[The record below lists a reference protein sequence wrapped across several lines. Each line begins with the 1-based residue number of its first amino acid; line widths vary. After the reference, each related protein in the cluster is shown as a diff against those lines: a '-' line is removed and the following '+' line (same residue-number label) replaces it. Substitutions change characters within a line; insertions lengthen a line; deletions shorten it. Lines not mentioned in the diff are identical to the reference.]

1 MRRRSPPGVDRR
13 RELLLERKWT
23 MKMVRLLT
31 NLAALAVSLVPGSPS
46 WHQVAAQQPAEDTKP
61 ALQEA
66 LTSLERAS
74 WDAWRKR
81 DGKFFETFL
90 SDDHVE
96 VGVAG
101 PAGKTTVVAGVA
113 SPTCIVKSF
122 SLDTFALTL
131 FDASTAALTY
141 HAQQDTTC
149 GGVAVPSPVWVSS
162 LYLKRS
168 GRWQNALYQQTRSV
182 K

>member
-1 MRRRSPPGVDRR
+1 M
-13 RELLLERKWT
+13 LERKWT
-23 MKMVRLLT
+23 MKMTAPLANLT
-31 NLAALAVSLVPGSPS
+31 VWAATLVAGTASS
-46 WHQVAAQQPAEDTKP
+46 RQVTAQQSVDDNRP
-61 ALQEA
+61 ALQET
-66 LTSLERAS
+66 LTRLERAS

-122 SLDTFALTL
+122 ALDTFALTL

-168 GRWQNALYQQTRSV
+168 GRWQNGLYQQTRSV

>member
-1 MRRRSPPGVDRR
+1 MRTVALLASLTAWAVTPAPTSPLRHDIA
-13 RELLLERKWT
+13 T
-23 MKMVRLLT
+23 
-31 NLAALAVSLVPGSPS
+31 
-46 WHQVAAQQPAEDTKP
+46 QQAAEDGKP
-61 ALQEA
+61 ALQET
-66 LTSLERAS
+66 LTKLERAS
-74 WDAWRKR
+74 WDAWRNR

-101 PAGKTTVVAGVA
+101 PARKTTVVAGVA
-113 SPTCIVKSF
+113 NPKCIVKSF
-122 SLDTFALTL
+122 ALDTFALTL
-131 FDASTAALTY
+131 FDASTAVLTY

-162 LYLKRS
+162 LYLKRD

>member
-1 MRRRSPPGVDRR
+1 MKIVA
-13 RELLLERKWT
+13 LVANLTVLT
-23 MKMVRLLT
+23 MT
-31 NLAALAVSLVPGSPS
+31 LAPRSPS
-46 WHQVAAQQPAEDTKP
+46 WHQGAARQPAEDTKP
-61 ALQEA
+61 ALLEA
-66 LTSLERAS
+66 LTNMERAS

-101 PAGKTTVVAGVA
+101 PAGKATIVAGVA
-113 SPTCIVKSF
+113 SPKCIVKSF
-122 SLDTFALTL
+122 ALDTFALTL
-131 FDASTAALTY
+131 FDASTAVLTY

-168 GRWQNALYQQTRSV
+168 GRWQNALYQQTRSL